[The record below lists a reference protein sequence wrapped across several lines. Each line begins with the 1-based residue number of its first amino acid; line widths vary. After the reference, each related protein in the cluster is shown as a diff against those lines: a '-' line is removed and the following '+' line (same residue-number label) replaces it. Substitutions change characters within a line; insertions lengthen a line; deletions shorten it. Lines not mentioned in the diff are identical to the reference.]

1 MMKLK
6 SISEEEIETMSY
18 DDIAYVI
25 LKEKGK
31 KMKLLDLF
39 NEVIE
44 QLKLNKEEAENH
56 LADFFSLLSTEK
68 RFIQLDK
75 GFWDL
80 RENHTSKV
88 ELSDIEE
95 DDEEDEIEVEEEQTP
110 EEDEMYIDETKE
122 SDDDEVEDEYKDL
135 VVIDDDMESEL

>member
-39 NEVIE
+39 NEVID

-88 ELSDIEE
+88 ELSDIED

>member
-39 NEVIE
+39 NGVID

-135 VVIDDDMESEL
+135 VVIDDDESEL

>member
-6 SISEEEIETMSY
+6 SISEEEVETMSY

-39 NEVIE
+39 NEVID

-95 DDEEDEIEVEEEQTP
+95 DDEEDEIEVEEEQTQ

-122 SDDDEVEDEYKDL
+122 SDDEEVEDEYKDL

>member
-6 SISEEEIETMSY
+6 SISEEEVETMSY

-39 NEVIE
+39 NEVIN

>member
-39 NEVIE
+39 NEVID

-110 EEDEMYIDETKE
+110 EEGEMYIDETKE

>member
-6 SISEEEIETMSY
+6 SISEEEVETMSY

-39 NEVIE
+39 NEVID

-95 DDEEDEIEVEEEQTP
+95 DDEEDEIEIEEEQNQ

-122 SDDDEVEDEYKDL
+122 SDDEEVEDEYKDL

>member
-39 NEVIE
+39 NEVID

>member
-1 MMKLK
+1 MKLK
-6 SISEEEIETMSY
+6 TVREEEIETMSY

-39 NEVIE
+39 NEVCE
-44 QLKLNKEEAENH
+44 QLKLDKSKSEDYI
-56 LADFFSLLSTEK
+56 ADFFSLLSTEK

-80 RENHTSKV
+80 RENHTAKI
-88 ELSDIEE
+88 EISDIEE
-95 DDEEDEIEVEEEQTP
+95 EVEEEIEEEVEDEIEEEA
-110 EEDEMYIDETKE
+110 MYIDETKE
-122 SDDDEVEDEYKDL
+122 VDDDDSEDEYKDL
-135 VVIDDDMESEL
+135 VVIDEDIEADL

>member
-1 MMKLK
+1 MKLK
-6 SISEEEIETMSY
+6 SISEEQIETMSY

-39 NEVIE
+39 NEVID

-68 RFIQLDK
+68 RFIQLE
-75 GFWDL
+75 GGYWDL
-80 RENHTSKV
+80 IENHTAKI
-88 ELSDIEE
+88 ELTDL
-95 DDEEDEIEVEEEQTP
+95 DDEEDLTDEIEEEINEEI
-110 EEDEMYIDETKE
+110 EEDMYIDETKE
-122 SDDDEVEDEYKDL
+122 SDDDEAEDEYKDL
-135 VVIDDDMESEL
+135 VVIDDEMDSDL

>member
-6 SISEEEIETMSY
+6 SISEEEVETMSY

-39 NEVIE
+39 NEVID

-95 DDEEDEIEVEEEQTP
+95 DDEEDEIEVEEEQNQ

-122 SDDDEVEDEYKDL
+122 SDDEEVEDEYKDL

>member
-39 NEVIE
+39 NEVID

-95 DDEEDEIEVEEEQTP
+95 DDEEDEIEVEEEQNQ

-122 SDDDEVEDEYKDL
+122 SDDEEVEDEYKDL

>member
-1 MMKLK
+1 MKLK
-6 SISEEEIETMSY
+6 SISEEQIETMSY

-39 NEVIE
+39 NEVID

-68 RFIQLDK
+68 RFIQLE
-75 GFWDL
+75 GGYWDL
-80 RENHTSKV
+80 RENHTAKI
-88 ELSDIEE
+88 ELTDL
-95 DDEEDEIEVEEEQTP
+95 DDEEDITDEIEEERN
-110 EEDEMYIDETKE
+110 EEIEEEMYIDETKE
-122 SDDDEVEDEYKDL
+122 NDDDEAEDEYKDL
-135 VVIDDDMESEL
+135 VVIDDEMDSDL

>member
-39 NEVIE
+39 NEVID

-88 ELSDIEE
+88 ELSEIEE

>member
-39 NEVIE
+39 NEVID

-95 DDEEDEIEVEEEQTP
+95 DDEEDEIEVEEEQNQ
-110 EEDEMYIDETKE
+110 EDDEMYIDETKE
-122 SDDDEVEDEYKDL
+122 SDDEEVEDEYKDL

>member
-6 SISEEEIETMSY
+6 SISEEEVETMSY

-25 LKEKGK
+25 LKEKCK

-39 NEVIE
+39 NEVID

>member
-6 SISEEEIETMSY
+6 SISEEEVETMSY

-39 NEVIE
+39 NEVID

-95 DDEEDEIEVEEEQTP
+95 DDEEDEIEVEEEQNQ

-122 SDDDEVEDEYKDL
+122 SDDEEVEDEYKNL

>member
-39 NEVIE
+39 NGVID

>member
-18 DDIAYVI
+18 DNIAYVI

-39 NEVIE
+39 NEVID

>member
-6 SISEEEIETMSY
+6 SISEEEVETMSY

-39 NEVIE
+39 NEVID

-95 DDEEDEIEVEEEQTP
+95 DDEEDEIEVEEEQNQ

>member
-39 NEVIE
+39 NEVID

-80 RENHTSKV
+80 RKNHTSKV

-95 DDEEDEIEVEEEQTP
+95 DDEEDEIEVEEDQTP

>member
-25 LKEKGK
+25 LKENGK

-39 NEVIE
+39 NEVID

>member
-39 NEVIE
+39 NEVID

-95 DDEEDEIEVEEEQTP
+95 DDEEDEIEVEEEQNQ

>member
-1 MMKLK
+1 MKLK
-6 SISEEEIETMSY
+6 SISEEQIETMSY

-39 NEVIE
+39 NEVID

-68 RFIQLDK
+68 RFIQLE
-75 GFWDL
+75 GGYWDL
-80 RENHTSKV
+80 RENHTAKI
-88 ELSDIEE
+88 ELTDL
-95 DDEEDEIEVEEEQTP
+95 DDEEDLTDEIEEERNEEI
-110 EEDEMYIDETKE
+110 EEDMYIYESKE
-122 SDDDEVEDEYKDL
+122 SYDDEAEDEYKDL
-135 VVIDDDMESEL
+135 VVIDDEMDSDL

>member
-1 MMKLK
+1 MKLK
-6 SISEEEIETMSY
+6 SISEEQIETMSY

-39 NEVIE
+39 NEVID

-68 RFIQLDK
+68 RFIQLE
-75 GFWDL
+75 GGYWDL
-80 RENHTSKV
+80 RENHTAKI
-88 ELSDIEE
+88 ELTDL
-95 DDEEDEIEVEEEQTP
+95 DDEEDLTDEIEEEGNEEI
-110 EEDEMYIDETKE
+110 EEDMYIDETKE
-122 SDDDEVEDEYKDL
+122 SDDDEAEDEYKDL
-135 VVIDDDMESEL
+135 VVIDDEMDSDL